1 MKKRLIL
8 PLIFCALSSSA
19 MAQTTAIDE
28 MFEVM
33 SMERQMAGGFEAM
46 LPLIDKLSTQLKLN
60 SEEEQELKGIFRTW
74 YNEDIDRAKI
84 MSEVKK
90 LYAGVFTDSEIRDI
104 IKFYQTPTGQ
114 KFLEKSPEIMKLR
127 AQIGMQ
133 EGQNKQF
140 KLSERLQPFFE
151 KHKTK

>member
-84 MSEVKK
+84 MSEVKNFM
-90 LYAGVFTDSEIRDI
+90 LA
-104 IKFYQTPTGQ
+104 
-114 KFLEKSPEIMKLR
+114 FL
-127 AQIGMQ
+127 QIV
-133 EGQNKQF
+133 K
-140 KLSERLQPFFE
+140 
-151 KHKTK
+151 